1 MRIFIVLF
9 LSVFCFNVQAEPL
22 TFATGE
28 YVPYAGENIPN
39 QGISSMV
46 VRAVFKELKQDIH
59 LEFMPWKRVMMV
71 VENGTVDGSFP
82 WNANNE
88 RLKKNYF
95 SMPIHQY
102 RIFSFT
108 KKGSE
113 YNTAKSLTG
122 KTICIPDGWD
132 MAPFNPL
139 IKKVKM
145 KVASPATIE
154 SCFGMLA
161 LGRVDIIFMNELV
174 GKYVE
179 DKLFGK
185 SSPLVA
191 SEKDYLHGTSDLHFM
206 VSKKS
211 PNGKKLISDFNRGL
225 EKIKANGVY
234 DAIVSVISTCESC
247 NQLGSL

>member
-1 MRIFIVLF
+1 MKLVIVLF
-9 LSVFCFNVQAEPL
+9 LSAFCFATQAEPL
-22 TFATGE
+22 RLATGE
-28 YVPYAGENIPN
+28 YVPYVGENIPN

-59 LEFMPWKRVMMV
+59 LEFMPWKRVMMGID
-71 VENGTVDGSFP
+71 NGTVDGSFP
-82 WNANNE
+82 WNANSE
-88 RLKKNYF
+88 RLKSYYF

-108 KKGSE
+108 KKDSE
-113 YNTAKSLTG
+113 FNTAKSLTG

-132 MAPFNPL
+132 MAPSIPL
-139 IKKVKM
+139 IKKSNM
-145 KVASPATIE
+145 KVASPGTIE

-174 GKYVE
+174 GKYVV

-185 SSPLVA
+185 NSPLVA
-191 SEKDYLHGTSDLHFM
+191 SEKDYLHGVNELHFM

-234 DAIVSVISTCESC
+234 DAIVSVISTCVTC